1 MDGKSLGSRNVIGR
15 FYFLFQEGNVL
26 VEHGHHCLKL
36 SHLLIYRIDLRHVI
50 VEASV
55 FLVQLLY
62 KDSQTSGNVTIV
74 AVLPRYAVIHLL
86 KQSQLIV
93 SPLKAMTTMTDTQVL
108 VNKLNLIE
116 SCLLPHMSAYNIT
129 NTLCIPNYS
138 SQ

>member
-1 MDGKSLGSRNVIGR
+1 MIGR
-15 FYFLFQEGNVL
+15 FYFLFQEGNAL

-93 SPLKAMTTMTDTQVL
+93 SPLKAMTDTQVL
-108 VNKLNLIE
+108 VNKLNLME
-116 SCLLPHMSAYNIT
+116 SCL
-129 NTLCIPNYS
+129 
-138 SQ
+138 